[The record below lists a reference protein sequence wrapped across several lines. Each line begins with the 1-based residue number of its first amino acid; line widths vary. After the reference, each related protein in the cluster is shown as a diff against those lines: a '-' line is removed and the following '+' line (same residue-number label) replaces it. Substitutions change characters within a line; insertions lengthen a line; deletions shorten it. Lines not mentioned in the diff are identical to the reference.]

1 MTPRIAITRTWSD
14 NHMAQLAFEVRD
26 GTSVFVNEA
35 YVQLDWGVVT
45 ASALRAFGQ
54 QIYGGLFDLQAGE
67 EGFEYA
73 GGFIRARFHWY
84 KPDQLLISTRQQGDH
99 FPFKGSKAA
108 ANASLF
114 LKTEPALLDRFV
126 TELPSLDAQDGGQAT
141 LECILPQK

>member
-14 NHMAQLAFEVRD
+14 NDVAQLAFEVCD
-26 GTSVFVNEA
+26 GSSVFANEA
-35 YVQLDWGVVT
+35 YVPLNWGVTT

-73 GGFIRARFHWY
+73 SGHIRARFHWY
-84 KPDQLLISTRQQGDH
+84 KPDQLLISTWQQGAH
-99 FPFKGSKAA
+99 FLFKGSETAA
-108 ANASLF
+108 DARLF

-126 TELPSLDAQDGGQAT
+126 AALPSLDAQGDGQAT
-141 LECILPQK
+141 LECVRLPR

>member
-14 NHMAQLAFEVRD
+14 NDVAQLTFEVCD
-26 GTSVFVNEA
+26 GASTFANEA
-35 YVQLDWGVVT
+35 YVPLDWGAAT

-73 GGFIRARFHWY
+73 GGYIRARFHWY
-84 KPDQLLISTRQQGDH
+84 KTDQLLISTWQQGAH
-99 FPFKGSKAA
+99 FPFKGSRAA
-108 ANASLF
+108 ADARLF

-126 TELPSLDAQDGGQAT
+126 AALHSFDAQGDGQAT
-141 LECILPQK
+141 LECIPLPK

>member
-14 NHMAQLAFEVRD
+14 NDIAQLAFEVCD
-26 GTSVFVNEA
+26 GTSVFTNEA
-35 YVQLDWGVVT
+35 YVPLDWGVAT

-73 GGFIRARFHWY
+73 SGYIRARFHWY
-84 KPDQLLISTRQQGDH
+84 KPDQLLISTRQQGAH
-99 FPFKGSKAA
+99 FPFKGGKAA
-108 ANASLF
+108 ADASFF

-126 TELPSLDAQDGGQAT
+126 AALPLLDAQGGGQAM
-141 LECILPQK
+141 LECILLPK